1 MSVMFVQL
9 VQTLQDQVHASAI
22 GSMPW
27 VAWFADNLI
36 DLLTS
41 PFTGLRTRSYW
52 PELVASLL
60 IAGLL
65 FMLRVP
71 RASRGLREF
80 LKFCFPSSMWRHRS
94 TWVDWQIIVL
104 NQFFARS
111 FNVTWRITGA
121 LLAGALV
128 TAMTRIFGPSPH
140 LLTWTTTT
148 LVLYT
153 VLFGLADDFGY
164 YVFHLA
170 SHRIPCL
177 WAFHR
182 VHHSA
187 ETLTVLANVRTHPF
201 EYAITGPCKAVTTS
215 IVLAPAI
222 YLGTGQATTVDI
234 LGMNLLAAIFCVL
247 GTQLHHSHIWL
258 SFGRVIEHVLIS
270 PAMHQIHH
278 STAPRHW
285 NRNMGGNFA
294 VWDWMFGTLYVPN
307 GREELKFG
315 LGDGVPQPY
324 PNGLVA
330 YALPF
335 WEALPARAREA
346 IKLHGGRALQPLL
359 LRLAT
364 FRTAGAVAARGEPAH
379 ALMAANDGD

>member
-1 MSVMFVQL
+1 MFVQL
-9 VQTLQDQVHASAI
+9 VQSLQDQVHASAI

-52 PELVASLL
+52 PELIASLL

-121 LLAGALV
+121 LLAGVLV

-148 LVLYT
+148 LYST
-153 VLFGLADDFGY
+153 RF
-164 YVFHLA
+164 
-170 SHRIPCL
+170 C
-177 WAFHR
+177 
-182 VHHSA
+182 SA
-187 ETLTVLANVRTHPF
+187 WQ
-201 EYAITGPCKAVTTS
+201 TTS
-215 IVLAPAI
+215 AI
-222 YLGTGQATTVDI
+222 MCSIWPRTG
-234 LGMNLLAAIFCVL
+234 
-247 GTQLHHSHIWL
+247 
-258 SFGRVIEHVLIS
+258 S
-270 PAMHQIHH
+270 PACGR
-278 STAPRHW
+278 STGCTIRPR
-285 NRNMGGNFA
+285 R
-294 VWDWMFGTLYVPN
+294 
-307 GREELKFG
+307 
-315 LGDGVPQPY
+315 
-324 PNGLVA
+324 
-330 YALPF
+330 
-335 WEALPARAREA
+335 
-346 IKLHGGRALQPLL
+346 
-359 LRLAT
+359 
-364 FRTAGAVAARGEPAH
+364 
-379 ALMAANDGD
+379 